1 MMAISESLTGRR
13 ALVTGG
19 TKGQGAAIV
28 TRLREAG
35 APVMTTARSMP
46 DDYPEPDLFVAADAG
61 TGEGASR
68 VVDAVQENFGHL
80 DILVDVLGG
89 SGAPSG
95 GFAALDDEHWQRELA
110 VNLLAAVRI
119 DRGLIPG
126 MAEAGR
132 GVVIHISSV
141 QHRMPLYDA
150 TLGYA
155 AAKAALSTYS
165 KGLANELGPT
175 GLRVNAISP
184 GFVRTGAADGLV
196 QRISA
201 GQGIDREA
209 ALQQL
214 MDSLG
219 GIPLGR
225 PAEPAE
231 VAELVAFLVS
241 DRAMS
246 INGADYIIDGGTI
259 PTV

>member
-1 MMAISESLTGRR
+1 M
-13 ALVTGG
+13 
-19 TKGQGAAIV
+19 
-28 TRLREAG
+28 
-35 APVMTTARSMP
+35 
-46 DDYPEPDLFVAADAG
+46 
-61 TGEGASR
+61 
-68 VVDAVQENFGHL
+68 
-80 DILVDVLGG
+80 
-89 SGAPSG
+89 
-95 GFAALDDEHWQRELA
+95 
-110 VNLLAAVRI
+110 RI

-165 KGLANELGPT
+165 KGLANELGPK

-184 GFVRTGAADGLV
+184 GFVGTGAADGLV
-196 QRISA
+196 QRISE

-209 ALQQL
+209 ALEQL

-219 GIPLGR
+219 GIPIGR

>member
-1 MMAISESLTGRR
+1 MAAVREKLGR
-13 ALVTGG
+13 
-19 TKGQGAAIV
+19 
-28 TRLREAG
+28 
-35 APVMTTARSMP
+35 
-46 DDYPEPDLFVAADAG
+46 
-61 TGEGASR
+61 
-68 VVDAVQENFGHL
+68 L

-89 SGAPSG
+89 SGTPPG
-95 GFAALDDEHWQRELA
+95 GFAVIDDDQWQRELA

-126 MAEAGR
+126 MAEAGS
-132 GVVIHISSV
+132 GVVIHISSI

-150 TLGYA
+150 TLAYA
-155 AAKAALSTYS
+155 AAKGALTTYS
-165 KGLANELGPT
+165 KGLANELGPK

-184 GFVRTGAADGLV
+184 GFVRTSAADGLI
-196 QRISA
+196 QRISD

-219 GIPLGR
+219 GIPIGR
-225 PAEPAE
+225 PAEPDE

-241 DRAMS
+241 DRAKS
-246 INGADYIIDGGTI
+246 INGANYVTDGGTI

>member
-1 MMAISESLTGRR
+1 MPYRSRR
-13 ALVTGG
+13 RNQRPL
-19 TKGQGAAIV
+19 
-28 TRLREAG
+28 
-35 APVMTTARSMP
+35 
-46 DDYPEPDLFVAADAG
+46 
-61 TGEGASR
+61 
-68 VVDAVQENFGHL
+68 L
-80 DILVDVLGG
+80 DRT
-89 SGAPSG
+89 
-95 GFAALDDEHWQRELA
+95 WQRELA

-119 DRGLIPG
+119 DRGLNPG

-165 KGLANELGPT
+165 KGLANELGPK

-219 GIPLGR
+219 GIPIGQ
-225 PAEPAE
+225 AQPAE

>member
-1 MMAISESLTGRR
+1 MVAISESLTGRR

-19 TKGQGAAIV
+19 TKGQGAA
-28 TRLREAG
+28 
-35 APVMTTARSMP
+35 ARSMP

-61 TGEGASR
+61 TSEGASR
-68 VVDAVQENFGHL
+68 VVDAVQEIFGHL
-80 DILVDVLGG
+80 DILVDVLGD

-165 KGLANELGPT
+165 KGLANELGPK

-219 GIPLGR
+219 GIPIGR

>member
-1 MMAISESLTGRR
+1 MGGSRPGRR
-13 ALVTGG
+13 F
-19 TKGQGAAIV
+19 
-28 TRLREAG
+28 
-35 APVMTTARSMP
+35 ARSMP

-61 TGEGASR
+61 TSEGASR
-68 VVDAVQENFGHL
+68 VVDAVQEIFGHL

-141 QHRMPLYDA
+141 QHRMPLHDA

-165 KGLANELGPT
+165 KGLANELGPK

-196 QRISA
+196 QRISE

-209 ALQQL
+209 DRRRHHPHRLDRQTLRPGSGPRADQARVWARVHTGAT
-214 MDSLG
+214 G
-219 GIPLGR
+219 GSR
-225 PAEPAE
+225 
-231 VAELVAFLVS
+231 
-241 DRAMS
+241 R
-246 INGADYIIDGGTI
+246 DGGWRKAVQ
-259 PTV
+259 PRQEAGPMA

>member
-1 MMAISESLTGRR
+1 MAISESLAGRQ

-28 TRLREAG
+28 ARLREAG
-35 APVMTTARSMP
+35 AQVMTTARSMP
-46 DDYPEPDLFVAADAG
+46 DGYPEPKLFVAADAA
-61 TGEGASR
+61 TAAGASQI
-68 VVDAVQENFGHL
+68 VAAVQEKLGRL

-89 SGAPSG
+89 SSAPPG
-95 GFAALDDEHWQRELA
+95 GFSVLDDDQWQRELA
-110 VNLLAAVRI
+110 MNLLAAVRI
-119 DRGLIPG
+119 DRGLIPA
-126 MAEAGR
+126 MVEAGS
-132 GVVIHISSV
+132 GVVIHVSSI
-141 QHRMPLYDA
+141 QHRMPLYEA
-150 TLGYA
+150 TLAYA

-165 KGLANELGPT
+165 KGLANELGPK

-184 GFVRTGAADGLV
+184 GFVQTSAADGLV
-196 QRISA
+196 ERISE

-219 GIPLGR
+219 GIPIGR
-225 PAEPAE
+225 PAQPDE
-231 VAELVAFLVS
+231 VAELVAFLVC
-241 DRAMS
+241 DRAKS